1 MTITKHFIRRGLPR
15 GAAGAQ
21 SPVSS
26 RIQAK
31 KHLCVCDTFQIM
43 HKVGEKYHNAV
54 LEVKGY
60 KVISETGDYLPP
72 RWNCDAMFYLAGQ
85 ESQS

>member
-1 MTITKHFIRRGLPR
+1 
-15 GAAGAQ
+15 
-21 SPVSS
+21 
-26 RIQAK
+26 
-31 KHLCVCDTFQIM
+31 M

-72 RWNCDAMFYLAGQ
+72 RWNCEAMFYLAGQ